1 MVYLSCSKE
10 RIKNIEVLY
19 MKGYASIQM
28 SLYLLVFFCA
38 VFMIIMGCKLGWK
51 YMIQKKH
58 CTKKAEGTVV
68 GYGKKIISGEKSQ
81 IRLPQVE
88 YTVDGVQYRVTGPE
102 YRSYVTRTVSVTK
115 KKGREHTYT
124 TDIYRQTFKETICRG
139 SFVTVAG
146 NPMETLFPQG
156 SHVPVYYDP
165 QRPKLAYVLRYCNCR
180 YIFWMPLLCG
190 IGLLVADFLFIIF

>member
-1 MVYLSCSKE
+1 M
-10 RIKNIEVLY
+10 
-19 MKGYASIQM
+19 
-28 SLYLLVFFCA
+28 
-38 VFMIIMGCKLGWK
+38 
-51 YMIQKKH
+51 
-58 CTKKAEGTVV
+58 
-68 GYGKKIISGEKSQ
+68 
-81 IRLPQVE
+81 
-88 YTVDGVQYRVTGPE
+88 TGPE